1 MNIASSHLV
10 NIASSRLVS
19 KRMFNAPVVINKDK
33 LESYETKGSQPEKK
47 SMEDRKNPTV
57 IAIFDWMRPKGRVI
71 NIAKESLTKDFV
83 DSPPP
88 ESENL
93 ASNADWVNEDEPA
106 RYRQRRSYHLQ
117 SYVCPRYR
125 QRRVYHR

>member
-1 MNIASSHLV
+1 M

-19 KRMFNAPVVINKDK
+19 KRMFNAPVAINKDK
-33 LESYETKGSQPEKK
+33 PESYEIKGSQPEKK

-57 IAIFDWMRPKGRVI
+57 IAIFDWMRQKGRVI

-88 ESENL
+88 ESENV

-117 SYVCPRYR
+117 SYVRPSYR